1 MAVIVPSING
11 HIQNHLTRSLERILE
26 EANLS
31 GELKLSNRKLKDF
44 PKAKDKYNL
53 SDTVVADLSKNRFSE
68 LPEEVTNFH
77 FLERLQCYHNA
88 IRFIPDSVCSLQCLN
103 FLDLSR
109 NQLTTLPREICLLP
123 IQILLV
129 SNNRL
134 SSLPDDLYKM
144 SNLTEL
150 DASCNQI
157 THFPPRMGDL
167 KSLQS
172 LVLRSNLLLAVPIEV
187 TYLRLMR
194 LDLRA
199 NRIGSLPIE
208 IREMDSLIDL
218 LVEENPLTSPPASLC
233 KRGRVHIFK
242 YLETEAL
249 KSGCK
254 TGGGTLSRRS
264 RKGGAGSPGPA
275 HLASR
280 LKQKRQN
287 VDSGYSTSSDGCEKR
302 WSQEITGDEKPWPTT
317 PILGRI
323 ADQIGPKSAISTP
336 STISPA
342 PPEIVEEDFSK
353 NELDG
358 QRNIRDYHSVRLSP
372 CTDPIP
378 NGNMSEV
385 KIQTY
390 REYKEALRQQ
400 RAHDVPSIYRTKDQD
415 DQNYTKTEPNTPTH
429 HPLPSMASSKSDPT
443 PLNSAFGSPKHVF
456 DDTPNTR
463 KPVQKVP
470 PSRNTSFSPTG
481 HGYTN
486 GNSLDANKTRLMDGY
501 VKPRSPVKGST
512 GIMTHDNV
520 PISSSSSPVIM
531 NGKNSSPKLSPC
543 LYTSISTTPKGG
555 NGMKSQRNISWN
567 STTAGSGEKMTFTMR
582 REIDKAREE
591 TDLINQLRNIIE
603 SRLKMALPEDLAAA
617 LTDGVVLCH
626 LANHIKPRSV
636 ASIHVPS
643 PAVPK
648 LTMAR
653 CRRNVDNFIDA
664 CRKIGV
670 DEGRLCNA
678 LDVTEGLNGR
688 GLPRVLDTLEE
699 LCRLQEPLPKDN
711 EDTED
716 DAGFVRQ
723 PPMWWD
729 TILSL
734 ILLSVFASTVAFL
747 VTFPPPN
754 YNYKN

>member
-1 MAVIVPSING
+1 MAVLVPNING

-26 EANLS
+26 EANQS

-53 SDTVVADLSKNRFSE
+53 SDTVIADLSKNRFSE
-68 LPEEVTNFH
+68 LPEEISDFH

-88 IRFIPDSVCSLQCLN
+88 IRFIPDSISSLQCLS

-109 NQLTTLPREICLLP
+109 NQLTALPREICLLP

-144 SNLTEL
+144 SHLTEL

-157 THFPPRMGDL
+157 THFPPRMGEL
-167 KSLQS
+167 KSMQS

-187 TYLRLMR
+187 TYLRLIR

-199 NRIGSLPIE
+199 NRISILPIE
-208 IREMDSLIDL
+208 MREMENLIDL
-218 LVEENPLTSPPASLC
+218 FVDENPLTSPPASLC

-242 YLETEAL
+242 YLETEAM
-249 KSGCK
+249 KIVSK
-254 TGGGTLSRRS
+254 TGGNTGTLGRRS
-264 RKGGAGSPGPA
+264 RKGGAGSPGPP

-280 LKQKRQN
+280 LKHKRQN
-287 VDSGYSTSSDGCEKR
+287 VDSGYSTSSDGYEKR
-302 WSQEITGDEKPWPTT
+302 WSQEIGGEEKPWPST
-317 PILGRI
+317 PILGRTI
-323 ADQIGPKSAISTP
+323 DQLGARSTNSTP

-342 PPEIVEEDFSK
+342 PPDCIEEDFTK
-353 NELDG
+353 TNYNNGDYDKLE
-358 QRNIRDYHSVRLSP
+358 RNIKDYTNVRLSP
-372 CTDPIP
+372 CTDTIA
-378 NGNMSEV
+378 NGNNADDKP

-390 REYKEALRQQ
+390 REYKEALKQQ
-400 RAHDVPSIYRTKDQD
+400 RAHDVPSIYRTKDNEEQSY
-415 DQNYTKTEPNTPTH
+415 NKTEPNTPTH
-429 HPLPSMASSKSDPT
+429 QPSIISQSMATSKSDPT
-443 PLNSAFGSPKHVF
+443 PLNSAFSSPKHIF
-456 DDTPNTR
+456 DDTMNMK

-470 PSRNTSFSPTG
+470 PSRNTNFSPST
-481 HGYTN
+481 YTN
-486 GNSLDANKTRLMDGY
+486 GNGLESKSRLIQDY
-501 VKPRSPVKGST
+501 VKPNSPVRGPT

-520 PISSSSSPVIM
+520 PINVPTVIL
-531 NGKNSSPKLSPC
+531 NGKNNVSPRKPTAAFLNGSSLSPK
-543 LYTSISTTPKGG
+543 TT
-555 NGMKSQRNISWN
+555 NGVKTMTRNISWN
-567 STTAGSGEKMTFTMR
+567 KESDKMSFTMR

-603 SRLKMALPEDLAAA
+603 ARLKMALPEDLASS

-653 CRRNVDNFIDA
+653 CRRNVDNFIEA

-670 DEGRLCNA
+670 DENLVCCASDVLEGKGLVQVA
-678 LDVTEGLNGR
+678 VTVTELLR
-688 GLPRVLDTLEE
+688 FHSPRS
-699 LCRLQEPLPKDN
+699 PLHA
-711 EDTED
+711 TS
-716 DAGFVRQ
+716 
-723 PPMWWD
+723 
-729 TILSL
+729 I
-734 ILLSVFASTVAFL
+734 STV
-747 VTFPPPN
+747 V
-754 YNYKN
+754 